1 MSDKQEKPVRRQ
13 MGPAFARPV
22 QKPKNFKKSFV
33 RLAKYLSPFRW
44 RLLIILIAAVFSTIF
59 SIRGPKI
66 VGDGFNIITEGF
78 NPENLLNF
86 KIDYHYLFW
95 NIILLLIGLYLFSA
109 IFAYVQQYIMA
120 TVSQKTVY
128 KLRKDVNHKLTK
140 LPLKYFDTKR
150 MEKF

>member
-66 VGDGFNIITEGF
+66 VRE
-78 NPENLLNF
+78 
-86 KIDYHYLFW
+86 
-95 NIILLLIGLYLFSA
+95 S
-109 IFAYVQQYIMA
+109 V
-120 TVSQKTVY
+120 
-128 KLRKDVNHKLTK
+128 
-140 LPLKYFDTKR
+140 LPLLPIVDSSPGNP
-150 MEKF
+150 